1 MSRDTAEVTL
11 HKEAK
16 GHAPDFQHQIKDV
29 LENGATREDKENWE
43 SLSKDKVHQSFRV
56 KEAITR
62 LSKWNDNPDEEDNLL
77 AKVAWFC
84 ISSMEI
90 ERREKEE
97 LEKEQKEKLADHQK
111 QLKSENSEER
121 KNEAGKR
128 ASV

>member
-1 MSRDTAEVTL
+1 MSKDVAEVQQ

-16 GHAPDFQHQIKDV
+16 GHAPDFHAVTKDV
-29 LENGATREDKENWE
+29 LENGATKEDKENWE
-43 SLSKDKVHQSFRV
+43 ALSKDKVYQSFRV

-62 LSKWNDNPDEEDNLL
+62 LSKWNDDPDEEDNLL

-84 ISSMEI
+84 ISAMEI

-97 LEKEQKEKLADHQK
+97 LEKADK
-111 QLKSENSEER
+111 DKASEDR

>member
-1 MSRDTAEVTL
+1 MSKDVAEVPQ
-11 HKEAK
+11 HKEVK
-16 GHAPDFQHQIKDV
+16 GHTPDFQHQIKDV
-29 LENGATREDKENWE
+29 LENGATKEDKENWE
-43 SLSKDKVHQSFRV
+43 SLSKDKVYQSFRV

-97 LEKEQKEKLADHQK
+97 LEKANKDKANED
-111 QLKSENSEER
+111 R